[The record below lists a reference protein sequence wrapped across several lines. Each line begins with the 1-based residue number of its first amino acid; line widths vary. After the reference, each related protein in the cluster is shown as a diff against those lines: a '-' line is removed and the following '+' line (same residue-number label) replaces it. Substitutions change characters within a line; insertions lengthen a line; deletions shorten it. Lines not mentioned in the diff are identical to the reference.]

1 LGPKPPNV
9 HPASTRASAKP
20 TCWQVRTTRSS
31 PPTGVQALGPR
42 LCQRS
47 HQSRRTSCCRQPATR
62 AARGRGD
69 ARGCIGW
76 SRRPVSAKWVA
87 QAHSHVFEPVG
98 TRSHRRQPIGAC
110 LATCLGLL
118 SDKPD
123 GTTPYAQMTNTCLPS
138 GERPNKTPIFIT
150 CVSDVCAFLAWL
162 QASCPGGLTAQ
173 LKGEKLMV
181 VPSTA
186 DRFRAAVS
194 ALRSLDGREGVSF
207 HTFTLPEDHCV
218 RLLVKNLGKG
228 MLESFVREQIE
239 SLNVRIQ
246 GVRHQRSGRRDLDP
260 AKDRPSNPR
269 FIVSVV
275 RGP

>member
-1 LGPKPPNV
+1 
-9 HPASTRASAKP
+9 
-20 TCWQVRTTRSS
+20 
-31 PPTGVQALGPR
+31 
-42 LCQRS
+42 
-47 HQSRRTSCCRQPATR
+47 
-62 AARGRGD
+62 
-69 ARGCIGW
+69 
-76 SRRPVSAKWVA
+76 
-87 QAHSHVFEPVG
+87 
-98 TRSHRRQPIGAC
+98 
-110 LATCLGLL
+110 
-118 SDKPD
+118 
-123 GTTPYAQMTNTCLPS
+123 
-138 GERPNKTPIFIT
+138 
-150 CVSDVCAFLAWL
+150 
-162 QASCPGGLTAQ
+162 
-173 LKGEKLMV
+173 MV